1 MAKLS
6 RPDPSDPLYAREA
19 RNRVRSAW
27 RRFTFDEHLR
37 NGCRV
42 LIPLLEFRGGSGN
55 SDSVV
60 SGSLASPT
68 SPRGGRRE
76 ERGNE
81 EDKTESRSHV

>member
-42 LIPLLEFRGGSGN
+42 LIPLLEFYGKDLADSKGVKTSEKLSALAEIEVVIESVARG
-55 SDSVV
+55 
-60 SGSLASPT
+60 
-68 SPRGGRRE
+68 
-76 ERGNE
+76 
-81 EDKTESRSHV
+81 